1 MIFQHD
7 IVIVGA
13 GLAGLRAAVEC
24 VGQADVAIVSKV
36 LPTRSHSG
44 AAQGGITAPLG
55 NEEEDHWEWY
65 FYDTVKGGDYL
76 GDQDAIEILVKDS
89 PRAIYELE
97 HMGVPF
103 SRTAEGKIAQRNFG
117 GHTRDYGKK
126 PVKRACY
133 AADHTGRVVLDTL
146 FDQCLRHRA
155 KFYSEQYLLSLV
167 MDRKKMCG
175 CGDLRSRDGTTPSPP
190 GQGRSFG
197 HRRLRKSLQDDL
209 QRQCDHRRGLH
220 FSLQRWEFLSK
231 IWNLSSFIP
240 PGFIL

>member
-1 MIFQHD
+1 MNFSHD
-7 IVIVGA
+7 IVVIGA

-24 VGQADVAIVSKV
+24 AGEANVAVVSKV

-55 NEEEDHWEWY
+55 NEEEDHWEWH

-97 HMGVPF
+97 HMGVPV
-103 SRTAEGKIAQRNFG
+103 SRTADGKIAQRNFG
-117 GHTRDYGKK
+117 GHTSDYGKR

-146 FDQCLRHRA
+146 FDQCLRHQV
-155 KFYSEQYLLSLV
+155 KF
-167 MDRKKMCG
+167 
-175 CGDLRSRDGTTPSPP
+175 
-190 GQGRSFG
+190 
-197 HRRLRKSLQDDL
+197 
-209 QRQCDHRRGLH
+209 
-220 FSLQRWEFLSK
+220 
-231 IWNLSSFIP
+231 
-240 PGFIL
+240 